1 MMLGDRY
8 FHHYFL
14 FNNKNVQSELLMRQE
29 VNFCWSNKPN
39 TMLGDSLI
47 LFFGDDSGVST
58 FQKAKSVDSLH
69 YTQEK

>member
-1 MMLGDRY
+1 
-8 FHHYFL
+8 
-14 FNNKNVQSELLMRQE
+14 MRQE